1 MNNNPFITAITK
13 PTKEESAVEKK
24 KKPRESSDTIQTS
37 FRTLV
42 ENHRKLRELAVRDGV
57 TMNDLINDAL
67 RMYCDSRGVR
77 LKMPHSS

>member
-1 MNNNPFITAITK
+1 MSNPFITAITK
-13 PTKEESAVEKK
+13 PTKDEPAVEK
-24 KKPRESSDTIQTS
+24 KKPRESGDTIQTS

-57 TMNDLINDAL
+57 TMNDLINEAL

-77 LKMPHSS
+77 LKMPRSS

>member
-1 MNNNPFITAITK
+1 MSNPFITAITK
-13 PTKEESAVEKK
+13 PTKEEPVVEKK
-24 KKPRESSDTIQTS
+24 KVRESSDTIQTS

-57 TMNDLINDAL
+57 TMNDIINDAL

>member
-1 MNNNPFITAITK
+1 MSNPFITAITK
-13 PTKEESAVEKK
+13 PTKEESVVEK
-24 KKPRESSDTIQTS
+24 KKPRESGDTIQTS

-57 TMNDLINDAL
+57 TMNDLINEAL

-77 LKMPHSS
+77 LKMPRSS

>member
-1 MNNNPFITAITK
+1 MSNPFITAITK
-13 PTKEESAVEKK
+13 PTKEAPVVEK
-24 KKPRESSDTIQTS
+24 KKPRESGDTIQTS

-42 ENHRKLRELAVRDGV
+42 ENHRKIRELALRDGV
-57 TMNDLINDAL
+57 KMNDLINEAL